1 WTGVFNFLSGHL
13 LPNAISALQV
23 LNQAI
28 KHYQDDSTTTEFLET
43 LTTAI
48 SDAFKFLLRSYLAGT
63 LPCSLG
69 NDGVGTLA
77 VVDANHDS
85 YGAII
90 FKVFEV
96 PGDANEFASYSK
108 AVFNCIPNLG
118 EIFDLPEDRVA
129 ILPLRVC
136 GERFSKVESSRSS
149 TWRERAALL
158 NIIHNN
164 QCLLSGKVVAVTDN
178 ANVGKHWH
186 SVETEFGIGSYLAKW
201 QTYQRCVHLTTWAA
215 RGSLPAIA
223 DAIARSLEV
232 PSTSTPTPSVCSCHA
247 DCRAA
252 ETTDVDH
259 EQKHTFS
266 SSFTPVST
274 LHGIFSA
281 WRSRAASKPFPV
293 HDDDIDALQWLANA
307 QSECSEVLHLHDVNP
322 KKFSIN
328 DCGVLTV
335 NGRYVVPRAYA
346 RDVVTRVHTE
356 HGHCGLKQTLSIV
369 KEVFY

>member
-108 AVFNCIPNLG
+108 AIFNCIPNLG

-158 NIIHNN
+158 NVVHNN
-164 QCLLSGKVVAVTDN
+164 QCLFSGKVVAVTDN

-223 DAIARSLEV
+223 DAI
-232 PSTSTPTPSVCSCHA
+232 
-247 DCRAA
+247 
-252 ETTDVDH
+252 
-259 EQKHTFS
+259 
-266 SSFTPVST
+266 
-274 LHGIFSA
+274 
-281 WRSRAASKPFPV
+281 
-293 HDDDIDALQWLANA
+293 
-307 QSECSEVLHLHDVNP
+307 
-322 KKFSIN
+322 
-328 DCGVLTV
+328 
-335 NGRYVVPRAYA
+335 
-346 RDVVTRVHTE
+346 
-356 HGHCGLKQTLSIV
+356 
-369 KEVFY
+369 